1 VRQLALRAALVA
13 RGTLVASGSEMS
25 EPAGQL
31 PILALGRGRGPQE
44 GAVRV
49 EVVAAPQERLTD
61 EERSLDRIG

>member
-1 VRQLALRAALVA
+1 
-13 RGTLVASGSEMS
+13 MS